1 MYYDKI
7 IAPTIEDATR
17 EAKRKYGQD
26 CFILDTKE
34 EKVFQDGILGL
45 FGKKKTRCILTC
57 SVPDSYFK
65 RQKCLDILNQK
76 NDNLKYPEI
85 NNSNDDSKYQRRR
98 LTPMVCNRLSDKVL
112 NRI

>member
-34 EKVFQDGILGL
+34 EKVFQDGIWGI
-45 FGKKKTRCILTC
+45 FGKKKTRCTLTC

-76 NDNLKYPEI
+76 NESLKSSEVDN
-85 NNSNDDSKYQRRR
+85 S
-98 LTPMVCNRLSDKVL
+98 
-112 NRI
+112 

>member
-34 EKVFQDGILGL
+34 EKVFQDGILGF

-65 RQKCLDILNQK
+65 RQ
-76 NDNLKYPEI
+76 
-85 NNSNDDSKYQRRR
+85 
-98 LTPMVCNRLSDKVL
+98 
-112 NRI
+112 